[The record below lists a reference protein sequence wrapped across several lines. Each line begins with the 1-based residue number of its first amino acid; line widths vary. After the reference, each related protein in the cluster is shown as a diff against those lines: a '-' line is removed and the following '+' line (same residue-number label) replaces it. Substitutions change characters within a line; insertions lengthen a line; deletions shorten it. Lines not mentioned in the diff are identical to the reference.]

1 MTFQGRDAR
10 FTTFGSSVA
19 TFTTGISGN
28 IYTSPDMMDDD
39 TFIWNAAIVDYAT
52 DAGTPAQYQDNTD
65 IGNQGV
71 RVYQDSNLGS
81 SASTAIIQNGPDAQD
96 LAYIMVER
104 YKDSKL
110 RAVALNLDCDS
121 SPADLFPKAL
131 GYDISTRITLNLD
144 NADNPGAIPMKSYH
158 IEAIT
163 HTWHAWQN
171 CWHTQWQLWDVN
183 QYKIVHSIMTTISS
197 VVNSGM
203 DYTTVHNAADAAYI
217 YNCPPLAS
225 LNLVGQAT
233 ALGPSV
239 TRGLLVLDTSAIPAS
254 PAVLSASLFLYIANS
269 NDGLTLCLVLHAA
282 VNYPVVISNY
292 GDLLGQTAILGSVVV
307 PAGLTNT
314 WIEIPLTA
322 LGVTAI
328 NAGSTT
334 TFALRSLDDINSVA
348 PTGDQTASI
357 VYSADYAYLAVQ
369 FNL

>member
-1 MTFQGRDAR
+1 
-10 FTTFGSSVA
+10 
-19 TFTTGISGN
+19 
-28 IYTSPDMMDDD
+28 
-39 TFIWNAAIVDYAT
+39 
-52 DAGTPAQYQDNTD
+52 
-65 IGNQGV
+65 
-71 RVYQDSNLGS
+71 
-81 SASTAIIQNGPDAQD
+81 
-96 LAYIMVER
+96 
-104 YKDSKL
+104 
-110 RAVALNLDCDS
+110 
-121 SPADLFPKAL
+121 
-131 GYDISTRITLNLD
+131 
-144 NADNPGAIPMKSYH
+144 MKSYH

-183 QYKIVHSIMTTISS
+183 QYKIVHSIMTTVSS

-203 DYTTVHNAADAAYI
+203 NYTTVHNAANAAYI

-269 NDGLTLCLVLHAA
+269 NDGLTLCLVLHGA
-282 VNYPVVISNY
+282 VSYPVVVSNY
-292 GDLLGQTAILGSVVV
+292 GDLLGQTAILGSVVI

-328 NAGSTT
+328 NAGGTT
-334 TFALRSLDDINSVA
+334 TFALRSLDDINSVT
-348 PTGDQTASI
+348 PTGNQMASI
-357 VYSADYAYLAVQ
+357 VYSADNAYLAVQ